1 MDSSPD
7 VVGGTQT
14 QANEPRL
21 RLLIVSSDT
30 YPATRVD
37 VSVLFGE
44 ELATRGHV
52 IDWILQSEH
61 KCAKAYVARL
71 GSGSVWVGPTDLGT
85 SLLHRVRKHVLGIV
99 HDLRLFALLRRG
111 NYDIIEV
118 KDKFLSG
125 LFAIV
130 AARLFRKRFVY
141 WLSYPFPEAYLYGA
155 RDGTAR
161 YPTLWLIRGA
171 TFSFL
176 LYRVL
181 LRAADHVFVQSDQMQ
196 RDVAGRGVPLAK
208 LTPVP
213 MGVKLDNLPA
223 GPRTENRV
231 IPEGDR
237 CFLYLGAIQPV
248 RRIDFLIRVLAKVRE
263 QVSDAKLYLVGAGDD
278 PSHEQSL
285 VDEARRLNVL
295 DAVVF
300 TGQLPRD
307 EAFEYVQE
315 ADVCVSPIFPNPV
328 LNPASPTKLVEYMAL
343 GKAVVAND
351 HPDQRMV
358 LEQSG
363 AGICVPWDEAAFAS
377 AIVKLMTSPQL
388 ATAMGERGRNWV
400 ASNRAYPIIADRVER
415 AFLKVSAA
423 ATGDR
428 HERP

>member
-1 MDSSPD
+1 
-7 VVGGTQT
+7 
-14 QANEPRL
+14 
-21 RLLIVSSDT
+21 
-30 YPATRVD
+30 
-37 VSVLFGE
+37 
-44 ELATRGHV
+44 
-52 IDWILQSEH
+52 
-61 KCAKAYVARL
+61 
-71 GSGSVWVGPTDLGT
+71 
-85 SLLHRVRKHVLGIV
+85 LHRVRKHVLGIV

-223 GPRTENRV
+223 GPGPRIASSPKE
-231 IPEGDR
+231 DR

-263 QVSDAKLYLVGAGDD
+263 HVSDAKAVSRGSRPTIRATNSRWSTRRAG
-278 PSHEQSL
+278 
-285 VDEARRLNVL
+285 
-295 DAVVF
+295 
-300 TGQLPRD
+300 
-307 EAFEYVQE
+307 
-315 ADVCVSPIFPNPV
+315 
-328 LNPASPTKLVEYMAL
+328 
-343 GKAVVAND
+343 
-351 HPDQRMV
+351 
-358 LEQSG
+358 
-363 AGICVPWDEAAFAS
+363 
-377 AIVKLMTSPQL
+377 
-388 ATAMGERGRNWV
+388 
-400 ASNRAYPIIADRVER
+400 
-415 AFLKVSAA
+415 
-423 ATGDR
+423 
-428 HERP
+428 

>member
-1 MDSSPD
+1 M
-7 VVGGTQT
+7 
-14 QANEPRL
+14 
-21 RLLIVSSDT
+21 
-30 YPATRVD
+30 
-37 VSVLFGE
+37 
-44 ELATRGHV
+44 
-52 IDWILQSEH
+52 
-61 KCAKAYVARL
+61 
-71 GSGSVWVGPTDLGT
+71 
-85 SLLHRVRKHVLGIV
+85 
-99 HDLRLFALLRRG
+99 
-111 NYDIIEV
+111 
-118 KDKFLSG
+118 
-125 LFAIV
+125 
-130 AARLFRKRFVY
+130 
-141 WLSYPFPEAYLYGA
+141 
-155 RDGTAR
+155 
-161 YPTLWLIRGA
+161 
-171 TFSFL
+171 
-176 LYRVL
+176 
-181 LRAADHVFVQSDQMQ
+181 
-196 RDVAGRGVPLAK
+196 
-208 LTPVP
+208 
-213 MGVKLDNLPA
+213 
-223 GPRTENRV
+223 
-231 IPEGDR
+231 
-237 CFLYLGAIQPV
+237 

-388 ATAMGERGRNWV
+388 ASAMGERGRNWV
-400 ASNRAYPIIADRVER
+400 ARNRAYPIIADRVER

-423 ATGDR
+423 ASGDR

>member
-7 VVGGTQT
+7 VVGTAQT

-61 KCAKAYVARL
+61 ECAKAYVARL

-99 HDLRLFALLRRG
+99 HDLRLFALLKRG
-111 NYDIIEV
+111 DYDIIEV

-213 MGVKLDNLPA
+213 MGVKLDNLPVRPPDRESRH
-223 GPRTENRV
+223 PR
-231 IPEGDR
+231 
-237 CFLYLGAIQPV
+237 
-248 RRIDFLIRVLAKVRE
+248 RRSLFPLPRRDSARAPHRLLDPCTG
-263 QVSDAKLYLVGAGDD
+263 QGAG
-278 PSHEQSL
+278 
-285 VDEARRLNVL
+285 
-295 DAVVF
+295 
-300 TGQLPRD
+300 
-307 EAFEYVQE
+307 
-315 ADVCVSPIFPNPV
+315 
-328 LNPASPTKLVEYMAL
+328 
-343 GKAVVAND
+343 
-351 HPDQRMV
+351 
-358 LEQSG
+358 
-363 AGICVPWDEAAFAS
+363 AGV
-377 AIVKLMTSPQL
+377 
-388 ATAMGERGRNWV
+388 
-400 ASNRAYPIIADRVER
+400 
-415 AFLKVSAA
+415 
-423 ATGDR
+423 
-428 HERP
+428 